1 MHTNKPNIKKH
12 MKKVFALF
20 IAAGMITFMACGGG
34 KDKAK
39 EQAKL
44 DSLKKDSLTKDSIV
58 KVAKAAKEADSLKQ
72 VKIADSLKQ
81 DSINKK
87 GGKKE
92 VKKAK

>member
-1 MHTNKPNIKKH
+1 

-34 KDKAK
+34 KDKVAA
-39 EQAKL
+39 QAKL
-44 DSLKKDSLTKDSIV
+44 DSLKKDSLMKDSTA
-58 KVAKAAKEADSLKQ
+58 KVVKAAKLADSLKQ